1 MANYKKLVRQQPTL
15 REFIQNREWVHRG
28 EVLVYKPNVSCSAFS
43 IDATGFRH
51 STWNGARFSL
61 PDCRS
66 SDRYGVV
73 LGASNIYGFGVV
85 GNENTLPS
93 LLAERFGFPFANAA
107 LPGGNSRNLHS
118 LLYGLLVGSKHA
130 PEVVVFSNGG
140 DLAGFCESSFC
151 DPLFGSPNRSQL
163 KSASA

>member
-61 PDCRS
+61 PDCKS

-93 LLAERFGFPFANAA
+93 LLAERFGFPFAN
-107 LPGGNSRNLHS
+107 LGMPGGSSRNLYTLLMS
-118 LLYGLLVGSKHA
+118 LFIRNSQRPA
-130 PEVVVFSNGG
+130 AVVH
-140 DLAGFCESSFC
+140 
-151 DPLFGSPNRSQL
+151 
-163 KSASA
+163 